1 MKNLILT
8 QYNSMQ
14 EKGYKFN
21 KNYFLQFYLFI
32 YFFKKYNEYMIEN
45 NIETLQYEF

>member
-21 KNYFLQFYLFI
+21 KNYFLQFLFI